1 MFPDI
6 GSSVSR
12 PDCRSAA
19 TLAKHAAKVNT
30 PSFRAKSRRPA
41 ILFQPLFDAIRIR
54 RNPMSPSVQAIKR
67 FLEAHDRFAMHNGI
81 TVEDADY
88 DYGKVSLAFADHAK
102 NSLDML
108 HGGALF
114 TLADM
119 AFGLASNFGQE
130 DGTMISTNATISY
143 MKSAKTGP
151 IVAEARLANG
161 GRHLATYEVKI
172 YDGQGTYIACAMI
185 SGYRLD
191 TKLAIEE

>member
-1 MFPDI
+1 
-6 GSSVSR
+6 
-12 PDCRSAA
+12 
-19 TLAKHAAKVNT
+19 
-30 PSFRAKSRRPA
+30 
-41 ILFQPLFDAIRIR
+41 
-54 RNPMSPSVQAIKR
+54 MSPSVQAIRR
-67 FLEAHDRFAMHNGI
+67 FLEAHDRFAAHNGI

-88 DYGKVSLAFADHAK
+88 DYGKVSLAFEDHAK

-130 DGTMISTNATISY
+130 DGTMI
-143 MKSAKTGP
+143 SAKTGP

>member
-1 MFPDI
+1 
-6 GSSVSR
+6 
-12 PDCRSAA
+12 
-19 TLAKHAAKVNT
+19 
-30 PSFRAKSRRPA
+30 
-41 ILFQPLFDAIRIR
+41 
-54 RNPMSPSVQAIKR
+54 MSPSVQAIKR

-88 DYGKVSLAFADHAK
+88 DYGKVSLAFEDHVK

-191 TKLAIEE
+191 TKLAIEEE